1 MKMNKYTLL
10 AAAVSTAL
18 FSGATLAET
27 DVALDVIAGD
37 EAAPKVEKVNGTDVI
52 SDGWEVHGYAS
63 MNYRMVDGETVDTEF
78 GKPDYKTAGTHG
90 KSTNQVEF
98 VLKKHTEHA
107 NGVWSNFNVRAE
119 YGNGNSYAYTSSGS
133 QKDNTTAQFEIKE
146 TFVEIGGLSYLGED
160 TSIWGG
166 QRFLNRSA
174 SALSGEFWKQSSGV
188 GAGIQSKLAGN
199 TAGFAIVSADPDA
212 GAADTYSINCKQPDG
227 TISTNPNECKIDKN
241 GAAERT
247 TLTSFDFYYYG
258 VDVGFGSLDFDVK
271 YMQQANQDSSSEDG
285 IGASITLNSSYYG
298 LDGWSQ
304 TAIAYGKGVA
314 QNRGVNFGG
323 WSSGNDNAESIFFT
337 SGGVVNIS
345 ENWQM
350 GSELTYF
357 GALDELFGAKDL
369 KRYIAAVRPSY
380 KVNENFRLEMTAS
393 YGHEEG
399 AEGYWGRTGDAV
411 ESDIMNLEVATVF
424 TVNADYFGRP
434 QIKPYVSY
442 VSADDEASAKLIGID
457 DGKSETIIGVHTEIW
472 F

>member
-63 MNYRMVDGETVDTEF
+63 MNFRMVDGETVDTEF

-98 VLKKHTEHA
+98 VIKKHTEHA
-107 NGVWSNFNVRAE
+107 NGVWSDFVVRSE
-119 YGNGNSYAYTSSGS
+119 YGNGNSYAYSSPGS

-146 TFVEIGGLSYLGED
+146 TYVEIGGLSYLGED

-166 QRFLNRSA
+166 QRYLNRSA
-174 SALSGEFWKQSSGV
+174 SVLSGEFWKQSSGV
-188 GAGIQSKLAGN
+188 GAGIQTKLGGN
-199 TAGFAIVSADPDA
+199 TAGFAIV
-212 GAADTYSINCKQPDG
+212 AADTDSDIN
-227 TISTNPNECKIDKN
+227 S
-241 GAAERT
+241 GASDRQ
-247 TLTSFDFYYYG
+247 TLTSHDLYYYG
-258 VDVGFGSLDFDVK
+258 VDVGFGSLDFDFK
-271 YMQQANQDSSSEDG
+271 YITQANVQDDDG
-285 IGASITLNSSYYG
+285 FGASITLNSSYYG

-304 TAIAYGKGVA
+304 TAIAYGKGAA
-314 QNRGVNFGG
+314 QNRGVNFGS
-323 WSSGNDNAESIFFT
+323 WSGGDDNAESIFFT

-350 GSELTYF
+350 GSEVTYF
-357 GALDELFGAKDL
+357 AGLDELFSAKDL
-369 KRYIAAVRPSY
+369 KRYIVAARPSY
-380 KVNENFRLEMTAS
+380 KVNDNLRLEATGS
-393 YGHEEG
+393 YAHEEVEVG
-399 AEGYWGRTGDAV
+399 GVWGKSADAA
-411 ESDIMNLEVATVF
+411 ESDIVNLELAAAF

-442 VSADDEASAKLIGID
+442 ILADDEASAKDIGIKN
-457 DGKSETIIGVHTEIW
+457 GKSETIIGVHTEIW

>member
-1 MKMNKYTLL
+1 MNKYTLL

-18 FSGATLAET
+18 FSGAALAET
-27 DVALDVIAGD
+27 DIALDVITGD
-37 EAAPKVEKVNGTDVI
+37 EAAPQVEKVNGTDVI
-52 SDGWEVHGYAS
+52 ADGWEVHGYAS
-63 MNYRMVDGETVDTEF
+63 MNFRMVDGETVDTEF

-98 VLKKHTEHA
+98 VIKKHTEHA
-107 NGVWSNFNVRAE
+107 NGVWSDFVVRSE
-119 YGNGNSYAYTSSGS
+119 YGNGNSYAYSSPGS

-166 QRFLNRSA
+166 QRYLNRSA

-188 GAGIQSKLAGN
+188 GAGIQTKIAGN
-199 TAGFAIVSADPDA
+199 TAGFAIV
-212 GAADTYSINCKQPDG
+212 AADTDGDINNGPGTDG
-227 TISTNPNECKIDKN
+227 
-241 GAAERT
+241 RQ
-247 TLTSFDFYYYG
+247 TLTSHDLYYYG
-258 VDVGFGSLDFDVK
+258 VDVGFGSLDFDFK
-271 YMQQANQDSSSEDG
+271 YITQANADHDDG

-304 TAIAYGKGVA
+304 TAIAYGKGAA
-314 QNRGVNFGG
+314 QNRGVNFGS
-323 WSSGNDNAESIFFT
+323 WSGGDDNAESLFFT

-350 GSELTYF
+350 GSEVTYF
-357 GALDELFGAKDL
+357 MALDELFGAKDL
-369 KRYIAAVRPSY
+369 KRYIVAARPSY
-380 KVNENFRLEMTAS
+380 KVNDNLRLEATGSFA
-393 YGHEEG
+393 HEEG
-399 AEGYWGRTGDAV
+399 AEGYWGRTGDDLK
-411 ESDIMNLEVATVF
+411 SDIINVELAAAF

-442 VSADDEASAKLIGID
+442 ITADDEASAKQIGIK

>member
-1 MKMNKYTLL
+1 MNKYTLL

-63 MNYRMVDGETVDTEF
+63 MNFRMVDGETVDTEF

-98 VLKKHTEHA
+98 VIKKHTEHA
-107 NGVWSNFNVRAE
+107 NGVWSDFVVRSE
-119 YGNGNSYAYTSSGS
+119 YGNGNSYAYSSPGS

-146 TFVEIGGLSYLGED
+146 TYVEIGGLSYLGED

-166 QRFLNRSA
+166 QRYLNRSA
-174 SALSGEFWKQSSGV
+174 SVLSGEFWKQSSGV
-188 GAGIQSKLAGN
+188 GAGIQTKLGGN
-199 TAGFAIVSADPDA
+199 TAGFAIV
-212 GAADTYSINCKQPDG
+212 AADTDSDIN
-227 TISTNPNECKIDKN
+227 S
-241 GAAERT
+241 GASDRQ
-247 TLTSFDFYYYG
+247 TLTSHDLYYYG
-258 VDVGFGSLDFDVK
+258 VDVGFGSLDFDFK
-271 YMQQANQDSSSEDG
+271 YITQANVQDDDG
-285 IGASITLNSSYYG
+285 FGASITLNSSYYG

-304 TAIAYGKGVA
+304 TAIAYGKGAA
-314 QNRGVNFGG
+314 QNRGVNFGS
-323 WSSGNDNAESIFFT
+323 WSGGDDNAESIFFT

-350 GSELTYF
+350 GSEVTYF
-357 GALDELFGAKDL
+357 AGLDELFSAKDL
-369 KRYIAAVRPSY
+369 KRYIVAARPSY
-380 KVNENFRLEMTAS
+380 KVNDNLRLEATGS
-393 YGHEEG
+393 YAHEEVEVG
-399 AEGYWGRTGDAV
+399 GVWGKSADAA
-411 ESDIMNLEVATVF
+411 ESDIVNLELAAAF

-442 VSADDEASAKLIGID
+442 ILADDEASAKDIGIKN
-457 DGKSETIIGVHTEIW
+457 GKSETIIGVHTEIW

>member
-1 MKMNKYTLL
+1 MNKYTLL

-18 FSGATLAET
+18 FSGAALAET
-27 DVALDVIAGD
+27 DIALDVITGD
-37 EAAPKVEKVNGTDVI
+37 EAAPQVEKVNGTDVI
-52 SDGWEVHGYAS
+52 ADGWEVHGYAS
-63 MNYRMVDGETVDTEF
+63 MNFRMVDGETVDTEF

-98 VLKKHTEHA
+98 VIKKHTEHA
-107 NGVWSNFNVRAE
+107 NGVWSDFVVRSE
-119 YGNGNSYAYTSSGS
+119 YGNGNSYAYSSPGS

-166 QRFLNRSA
+166 QRYLNRSA

-188 GAGIQSKLAGN
+188 GAGIQTKIAGN
-199 TAGFAIVSADPDA
+199 TAGFAIV
-212 GAADTYSINCKQPDG
+212 AADTDGDINNGPGTDG
-227 TISTNPNECKIDKN
+227 
-241 GAAERT
+241 RQ
-247 TLTSFDFYYYG
+247 TLTSHDLYYYG
-258 VDVGFGSLDFDVK
+258 VDVGFGSLDFDFK
-271 YMQQANQDSSSEDG
+271 YITQANADHDDG

-298 LDGWSQ
+298 LDGWTQ
-304 TAIAYGKGVA
+304 TAIAYGKGAA
-314 QNRGVNFGG
+314 QNRGVNFGS
-323 WSSGNDNAESIFFT
+323 WSGGDDNAESFFFT

-350 GSELTYF
+350 GSEVTYF
-357 GALDELFGAKDL
+357 MALDELFGAKDL
-369 KRYIAAVRPSY
+369 KRYIVAARPSY
-380 KVNENFRLEMTAS
+380 KVNDNLRLEATGSFA
-393 YGHEEG
+393 HEEG
-399 AEGYWGRTGDAV
+399 AEGYWGRTGDDLK
-411 ESDIMNLEVATVF
+411 SDIINVELAAAF

-442 VSADDEASAKLIGID
+442 ITADDEASAKQIGIK

>member
-1 MKMNKYTLL
+1 MNKYTLL

-63 MNYRMVDGETVDTEF
+63 MNFRMVDGETVDTEF

-98 VLKKHTEHA
+98 VIKKHTEHA
-107 NGVWSNFNVRAE
+107 NGVWSDFVVRSE
-119 YGNGNSYAYTSSGS
+119 YGNGNSYAYSSPGS
-133 QKDNTTAQFEIKE
+133 QKANTTAQFEIKE
-146 TFVEIGGLSYLGED
+146 TYVEIGGLSYLGEN

-166 QRFLNRSA
+166 QRYLNRSA

-188 GAGIQSKLAGN
+188 GAGIQTKLGGN
-199 TAGFAIVSADPDA
+199 TAGFAIV
-212 GAADTYSINCKQPDG
+212 AADTDSDIN
-227 TISTNPNECKIDKN
+227 S
-241 GAAERT
+241 GASDRQ
-247 TLTSFDFYYYG
+247 TLTSHDLYYYG
-258 VDVGFGSLDFDVK
+258 VDVGFGSLDFDFK
-271 YMQQANQDSSSEDG
+271 YITQANVQDDDG
-285 IGASITLNSSYYG
+285 FGASITLNSSYYG

-304 TAIAYGKGVA
+304 TAIAYGKGAA
-314 QNRGVNFGG
+314 QNRGVNFGS
-323 WSSGNDNAESIFFT
+323 WSGGDDNAESIFFT

-350 GSELTYF
+350 GSEVTYF
-357 GALDELFGAKDL
+357 AGLDELFSAKDL
-369 KRYIAAVRPSY
+369 KRYIVAARPSY
-380 KVNENFRLEMTAS
+380 KVNDNLRLEATGS
-393 YGHEEG
+393 YAHEEVEVG
-399 AEGYWGRTGDAV
+399 GVWGKSADAA
-411 ESDIMNLEVATVF
+411 ESDIVNLELAAAF

-442 VSADDEASAKLIGID
+442 ILADDEASAKDIGIKN
-457 DGKSETIIGVHTEIW
+457 GKSETIIGVHTEIW

>member
-1 MKMNKYTLL
+1 MNKYTLL

-27 DVALDVIAGD
+27 DVALDVITGD

-63 MNYRMVDGETVDTEF
+63 MNFRMVDGETVDTEF

-98 VLKKHTEHA
+98 VIKKHTEHA
-107 NGVWSNFNVRAE
+107 NGVWSDFVVRSE
-119 YGNGNSYAYTSSGS
+119 YGNGNSYAYSSPGS
-133 QKDNTTAQFEIKE
+133 QKANTTAQFEIKE
-146 TFVEIGGLSYLGED
+146 TYVEIGGLSYLGED

-166 QRFLNRSA
+166 QRYLNRSA
-174 SALSGEFWKQSSGV
+174 SVLSGEFWKQSSGV
-188 GAGIQSKLAGN
+188 GAGIQTKLGGN
-199 TAGFAIVSADPDA
+199 TAGFAIV
-212 GAADTYSINCKQPDG
+212 AADTDSDIN
-227 TISTNPNECKIDKN
+227 S
-241 GAAERT
+241 GASDRQ
-247 TLTSFDFYYYG
+247 TLTSHDLYYYG
-258 VDVGFGSLDFDVK
+258 VDVGFGSLDFDFK
-271 YMQQANQDSSSEDG
+271 YITQANVQDDDG
-285 IGASITLNSSYYG
+285 FGASITLNSSYYG

-304 TAIAYGKGVA
+304 TAIAYGKGAA
-314 QNRGVNFGG
+314 QNRGVNFGS
-323 WSSGNDNAESIFFT
+323 WSGGDDNAESIFFT

-350 GSELTYF
+350 GSEVTYF
-357 GALDELFGAKDL
+357 AGLDELFSAKDL
-369 KRYIAAVRPSY
+369 KRYIVAARPSY
-380 KVNENFRLEMTAS
+380 KVNDNLRLEATGS
-393 YGHEEG
+393 YAHEEVEVG
-399 AEGYWGRTGDAV
+399 GVWGKSADAA
-411 ESDIMNLEVATVF
+411 ESDIVNLELAAAF

-442 VSADDEASAKLIGID
+442 ILADDEASAKDIGIK

>member
-18 FSGATLAET
+18 FSGAALAET
-27 DVALDVIAGD
+27 DIALDVITGD
-37 EAAPKVEKVNGTDVI
+37 EAAPQVEKVNGTDVLT
-52 SDGWEVHGYAS
+52 DGWEIHGYGS
-63 MNYRMVDGETVDTEF
+63 MNFRMVDGETIDTEF
-78 GKPDYKTAGTHG
+78 GKPDYLTAGTHG

-98 VLKKHTEHA
+98 VIKKHTEHA
-107 NGVWSNFNVRAE
+107 NGVWSDFVVRSE
-119 YGNGNSYAYTSSGS
+119 YGNGNSYAYSSPGS

-166 QRFLNRSA
+166 QRYLNRA
-174 SALSGEFWKQSSGV
+174 AGLLSGEFWKQSSGV
-188 GAGIQSKLAGN
+188 GAGIQTKIAGN
-199 TAGFAIVSADPDA
+199 TAGFAIV
-212 GAADTYSINCKQPDG
+212 AADTDGDINNGPGTDG
-227 TISTNPNECKIDKN
+227 
-241 GAAERT
+241 RQ
-247 TLTSFDFYYYG
+247 TLTSHDLYYYG
-258 VDVGFGSLDFDVK
+258 VDVGFGSLDFDFK
-271 YMQQANQDSSSEDG
+271 YITQANAEHDDG

-304 TAIAYGKGVA
+304 TAIAYGKGAA
-314 QNRGVNFGG
+314 QNRGVNFGS
-323 WSSGNDNAESIFFT
+323 WSGGDDNAESLFLT
-337 SGGVVNIS
+337 SYGVVNIS

-350 GSELTYF
+350 GSEITYF
-357 GALDELFGAKDL
+357 AALDELFGAKDL
-369 KRYIAAVRPSY
+369 KRYLIAARPSY
-380 KVNENFRLEMTAS
+380 KVNDNLRIEMTGS

-399 AEGYWGRTGDAV
+399 ENGYWGRTGDAV
-411 ESDIMNLEVATVF
+411 KNTYLNAELAAAF

-442 VSADDEASAKLIGID
+442 ISADDEASASRIGIK